1 MRRAMTLH
9 AAAMVDR
16 ERLRE
21 EFRIRTAAA
30 MTFRALFDIDSYLLL
45 AQENRRQIPSLD
57 Y

>member
-9 AAAMVDR
+9 DAAMVDR
-16 ERLRE
+16 ERRE

-45 AQENRRQIPSLD
+45 ARENRRQITSLD

>member
-1 MRRAMTLH
+1 MTLH

>member
-1 MRRAMTLH
+1 MTLH

-45 AQENRRQIPSLD
+45 ARENRRQITSLD